1 MTCKQTLHTIERW
14 EDQPTPSE
22 VRMEQVRENV
32 ASFTEEEVQPH
43 PPASMRDYKD
53 LKMSFKTRVKIW
65 LERVLVLPNF

>member
-1 MTCKQTLHTIERW
+1 MTCKQTLHTIA
-14 EDQPTPSE
+14 PSE
-22 VRMEQVRENV
+22 VRMEHIRDNL